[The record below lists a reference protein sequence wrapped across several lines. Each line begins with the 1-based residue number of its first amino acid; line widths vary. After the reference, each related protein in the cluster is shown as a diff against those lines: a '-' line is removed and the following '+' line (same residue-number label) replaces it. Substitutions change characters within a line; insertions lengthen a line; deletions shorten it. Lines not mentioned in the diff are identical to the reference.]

1 MGGVMMGVEIVGE
14 TLRAGTT
21 AATPAPKLL
30 NRVRS
35 TARVLHYS
43 LRTEDAYVGWI
54 RRFILHHNKRHPL
67 EMGTVEI
74 NDFLTSLAVEGHVA
88 ASTQNQARSALLFL
102 YQKVL
107 EVRLERL
114 DQSVVIA
121 KRPERLPVVLN
132 RTEVRD
138 LLAQLDG
145 PSWLVA
151 LLLYGAGLRL
161 LDALRLRVQDIEFER
176 NEILVRDGKGQK
188 DRLTMLPRSAKGP
201 LAERLLQI
209 REIHDR
215 DLAAGSGTVWLPDAL
230 ERKYPNASTEWRW
243 QYVFPAAGLSIDPRS
258 GAIRRHH
265 LDPTTIQKAMRRAV
279 AKAGII
285 KHATPHTL
293 RHSFATHLL
302 EDGYDIR
309 TIQELLGHE
318 DVSTT
323 MIYTHVLNTGGCG
336 VKSPA
341 DRL

>member
-1 MGGVMMGVEIVGE
+1 MAGTE
-14 TLRAGTT
+14 TIDDPHRAGGAADTKAPRLLDRVR
-21 AATPAPKLL
+21 AATRA
-30 NRVRS
+30 
-35 TARVLHYS
+35 LHYS

-54 RRFILHHNKRHPL
+54 RRFILFHNKRHPL
-67 EMGTVEI
+67 DMGALEI
-74 NDFLTSLAVEGHVA
+74 NAFLTSLAVEGNVA

-107 EVRLERL
+107 EVELEQL
-114 DQSVVIA
+114 GSSVVVA
-121 KRPERLPVVLN
+121 KRPERLPVVLT

-138 LLAQLDG
+138 ILAHLEG
-145 PSWLVA
+145 TPRLVG

-161 LDALRLRVQDIEFER
+161 LDALRLRVHDVEFER
-176 NEILVRDGKGQK
+176 NEILVRDGKGRK
-188 DRLTMLPRSAKGP
+188 DRITMLPGAVKGP
-201 LAERLLQI
+201 LAEHLL
-209 REIHDR
+209 RVRDLHDR
-215 DLAAGSGTVWLPDAL
+215 DLAAGRGSVYLPDAL
-230 ERKYPNASTEWRW
+230 DRKYPNASTQWGW
-243 QYVFPAAGLSIDPRS
+243 QYVFPAAGLSRDPRS
-258 GAIRRHH
+258 GVLRRHH

-279 AKAGII
+279 ARAGIV

-318 DVSTT
+318 DVTTT
-323 MIYTHVLNTGGCG
+323 MIYTHVLNQGGRG